1 MIERYQTNELSTI
14 LSQEYKY
21 SVWIDVERAV
31 AEVEEAEGI
40 IPRGLSRRLRHVRV
54 TPRRV
59 EQIERRTNH
68 DVIAFLEAVR
78 EKVKREGRWLHF
90 GMTSYDLVDTAF
102 VLIIM
107 RASDIILRDIKRLD
121 AQLLRLKKKYSDTPQ
136 MGRTHGVFAQPIT
149 FGYKV
154 ASWHEEVARN
164 CIRIR
169 DAVRGIA
176 FGKLSGAVGT
186 YTILPPLIEK
196 KVMRKLGLKPEPV
209 STQVL
214 PRDRFAA
221 LASAYT
227 LYACGLDRI
236 ATEIRNLSRSEIGEV
251 SEPFTRGQKGSS
263 AMPHKKNPITCERVC
278 GLAKVIRGYMVS
290 VYENINL
297 WHERD
302 LTNSSAERVVFPDML
317 YLTHYMTLKMRWVLE
332 NLQVFPERM
341 RENIEQSRGVYASQR
356 LMNALIEKG
365 MERTHAY
372 TLVQR
377 LSFSAARTGS
387 HLKTEA
393 LANDEVAGFLD
404 APELEM
410 VFAIDAFLKHV
421 RPGRKRRR
429 KIID

>member
-1 MIERYQTNELSTI
+1 MIERYQTSELSKI
-14 LSQEYKY
+14 LSEEYKY

-31 AEVEEAEGI
+31 AEIQEAEGI

-54 TPRRV
+54 TPKRI

-78 EKVKREGRWLHF
+78 EKMKREGRWLHF

-102 VLIIM
+102 VLIMI
-107 RASDIILRDIKRLD
+107 RATDIILRDIRKLD
-121 AQLLRLKKKYSDTPQ
+121 AQLLRLKKEYADTPQ

-149 FGYKV
+149 FGYKA
-154 ASWHEEVARN
+154 ASWHEEVVRN
-164 CIRIR
+164 HLRIR
-169 DAVRGIA
+169 DAERGIA

-186 YTILPPLIEK
+186 YTILPPIIEK
-196 KVMRKLGLKPEPV
+196 KVMRKLGLEPEPV

-236 ATEIRNLSRSEIGEV
+236 ATEIRNLSRSEIGEL

-278 GLAKVIRGYMVS
+278 GLAKVVRGYMVTI
-290 VYENINL
+290 YENINL

-317 YLTHYMTLKMRWVLE
+317 HLIHYMTLKMQWVLE
-332 NLQVFPERM
+332 NLQVFPDRM
-341 RENIEQSRGVYASQR
+341 RENIEKSHGVYASQR
-356 LMNALIEKG
+356 LMNALIERG
-365 MERTHAY
+365 MDRTQAY
-372 TLVQR
+372 ALVQR
-377 LSFSAARTGS
+377 LSFNTARTGND
-387 HLKTEA
+387 LKTEA
-393 LANDEVAGFLD
+393 LASDEVTEFLG
-404 APELEM
+404 ARELET
-410 VFAIDAFLKHV
+410 VFTIDAFLKHV